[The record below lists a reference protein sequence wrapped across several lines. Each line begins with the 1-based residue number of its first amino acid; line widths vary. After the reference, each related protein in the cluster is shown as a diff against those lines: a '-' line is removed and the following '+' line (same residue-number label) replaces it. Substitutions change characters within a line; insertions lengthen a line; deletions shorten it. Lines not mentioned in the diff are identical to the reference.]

1 MTSLFK
7 LSLTAALLFTPLQA
21 YAQETFETATIGD
34 AVEIEQDEELEVETI
49 VNGDVT
55 GIRPAALVFATFDTN
70 GDYSV
75 DTRELAAGHARAF
88 GHADRDTSGYL
99 SIIEIEGWRRNA
111 LGSTDAIPGRM
122 AFDPN
127 LDNRITKDEFGA
139 EFTRLF
145 RESDKNQDG
154 KLDFAEMVDVFD
166 MPKRRSRN
174 ERDRERDL
182 SRIGR
187 EDPTQRRRR

>member
-1 MTSLFK
+1 MTSFIRFGLA
-7 LSLTAALLFTPLQA
+7 AALLSSPITVN
-21 YAQETFETATIGD
+21 AQTIIAD
-34 AVEIEQDEELEVETI
+34 AIEIERDRPMKVETI

-75 DTRELAAGHARAF
+75 DQTELASGHAVTFTR
-88 GHADRDTSGYL
+88 ADRDNSGYL
-99 SIIEIEGWRRNA
+99 SIIEIEAWRRNA

-127 LDNRITKDEFGA
+127 LDNRITKAEFGSA
-139 EFTRLF
+139 FSSLF
-145 RESDKNQDG
+145 RDSDTNEDG

-166 MPKRRSRN
+166 MPKRRSQN

-182 SRIGR
+182 DRIGR
-187 EDPTQRRRR
+187 VDPTTGRRR